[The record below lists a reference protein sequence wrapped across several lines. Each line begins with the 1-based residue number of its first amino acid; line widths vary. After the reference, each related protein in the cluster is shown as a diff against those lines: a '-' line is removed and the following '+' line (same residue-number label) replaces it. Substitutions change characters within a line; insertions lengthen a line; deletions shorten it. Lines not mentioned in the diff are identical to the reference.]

1 MKAIE
6 TEGKTVEQAI
16 ELGLYKLGL
25 ERQDVTIQ
33 ILDQGS
39 LFSKAKVKLIT
50 GDQTEGERKI
60 QKFFEDFI
68 AATGLS
74 CFAAV
79 EEKENEFLVNLTG
92 NDVGILIGKHGDVIS
107 NIQYLSSVILNH
119 TENKKVIVDSSNYN
133 ARREESLR
141 ILARSTASR
150 AIREKKPIKM
160 EYMNAR
166 ERKIIHE
173 ELTNNQRVT
182 TESQG
187 IEPKRYVVVTPT
199 RQSKDDGKKEPAPR
213 DEND

>member
-25 ERQDVTIQ
+25 SREQVTIQ

-50 GDQTEGERKI
+50 GEQTEGEKEL
-60 QKFFEDFI
+60 QKFFEEFI
-68 AATGLS
+68 TATGLS
-74 CFAAV
+74 CYVSV
-79 EEKENEFLVNLTG
+79 EEKENEYLVNLTG
-92 NDVGILIGKHGDVIS
+92 NDVGVLIGKHGDVIS
-107 NIQYLSSVILNH
+107 NIQFLTSIMLGRKD
-119 TENKKVIVDSSNYN
+119 NKRVIVDSSNYN
-133 ARREESLR
+133 ARREESLK

-150 AIREKKPIKM
+150 ALREKKPIKM

-173 ELTNNQRVT
+173 ELSANQRVT

-187 IEPKRYVVVTPT
+187 KEPRRYVVVTPV
-199 RQSKDDGKKEPAPR
+199 RVQKEESKKGLPPR